1 LRRPGRGGAE
11 EVDALPASVTR
22 TANVGVV
29 LMRVLRQS
37 GQPMSEVLLLQR
49 LLNRRLSPS
58 PKLKETGF
66 LAPGPRQR

>member
-1 LRRPGRGGAE
+1 
-11 EVDALPASVTR
+11 
-22 TANVGVV
+22 
-29 LMRVLRQS
+29 MRVLRQS